1 VKRLLIFLLLFSP
14 AGAVLGWC
22 YAFMR
27 DPLFLCEATVA
38 VRGTPLR
45 EGGIAEIRR
54 QMVEAPVLV
63 EAARQ
68 SGGAQGRLTVE
79 DLSERVY
86 ASVID
91 EGRIR
96 LGYRAGEPGVAD
108 AFVRA
113 WVDSFQQGRTRLG
126 DENGRKE
133 VARLKERLS
142 AEEGLQERAGGTLKA
157 FLVEKEGFPAQQAD
171 RTLARLARGDRLSR
185 IVGEETARLDKESAE
200 TEGKLREL
208 TSKEKSLAKS
218 IESEQQYV
226 VTYQLKEENPVV
238 RELQQK
244 LAEKQMEL
252 QRLSVDSTNKHPLR
266 ARYEQEVQKIKE
278 LLRDKPLETVKEQ
291 RREMNPVY
299 KDIALDLS
307 KTKRETAAFSDRA
320 EYLRESRAAAVK
332 ISIAVA
338 SEEDRAGSLVGE
350 YQARQKAVD
359 NARAVLDEAQAKFSP
374 GARSVGME
382 IVDIAAPSIPL
393 SQGPRMRM
401 LIAAGAIGGAVVGL
415 LAWGTM
421 LLVRGPVTRKPS

>member
-1 VKRLLIFLLLFSP
+1 MKRILIFLLLFSF

-22 YAFMR
+22 YALMR
-27 DPLFLCEATVA
+27 EPLFLCEATVA

-54 QMVEAPVLV
+54 QMLEAPVLV

-142 AEEGLQERAGGTLKA
+142 AEEGLQEKAGGTLKA
-157 FLVEKEGFPAQQAD
+157 FLVEKEGLPTQQAD
-171 RTLARLARGDRLSR
+171 RTLARLARGERLAK
-185 IVGEETARLDKESAE
+185 IVGDETSRLDKESAE

-218 IESEQQYV
+218 LQGEQQYV

-266 ARYEQEVQKIKE
+266 ARYAQEVEKIKE

-307 KTKRETAAFSDRA
+307 KTKREAAALSDRA
-320 EYLRESRAAAVK
+320 EYLRESRAAAAK
-332 ISIAVA
+332 IAALVV

-359 NARAVLDEAQAKFSP
+359 NARAVVEETQAKFSP

-415 LAWGTM
+415 LAWGTT
-421 LLVRGPVTRKPS
+421 LLVRVPSPLKPS

>member
-1 VKRLLIFLLLFSP
+1 MKRLLIILLLFTF

-27 DPLFLCEATVA
+27 EPLFLCEATVA
-38 VRGTPLR
+38 VRGSPLR

-54 QMVEAPVLV
+54 EMLQAPVLV

-68 SGGAQGRLTVE
+68 SGGAQGRVSVE

-91 EGRIR
+91 EGRLR

-113 WVDSFQQGRTRLG
+113 WVDTFQQQRSRLA

-133 VARLKERLS
+133 VARLKERLA
-142 AEEGLQERAGGTLKA
+142 AEEKLRDAAGDTLKA
-157 FLVEKEGFPAQQAD
+157 FLVEREGIAAAQAD
-171 RTLARLARGDRLSR
+171 PVLARLAKGERLSR
-185 IVGEETARLDKESAE
+185 IAGEETARIDKEIAGAE
-200 TEGKLREL
+200 SKLREL
-208 TSKEKSLAKS
+208 DSKRANLEKALAA
-218 IESEQQYV
+218 EEQYV

-252 QRLSVDSTNKHPLR
+252 QRLSVDSTNRHPLR
-266 ARYEQEVQKIKE
+266 ARYEQEVAKIKE
-278 LLRDKPLETVKEQ
+278 LLKDKPLETVKEQ
-291 RREMNPVY
+291 RRELNPVY
-299 KDIALDLS
+299 KDIALELS
-307 KTKRETAAFSDRA
+307 KTKRE
-320 EYLRESRAAAVK
+320 AAAVSDRIAFLREARASAAK
-332 ISIAVA
+332 ISTLVV
-338 SEEDRAGSLVGE
+338 SDEERAGSSVGE

-359 NARAVLDEAQAKFSP
+359 DARAVLEEAQAKFSP
-374 GARSVGME
+374 GARAVGME
-382 IVDIAAPSIPL
+382 IVEIAAPSIPL

-401 LIAAGAIGGAVVGL
+401 LIAAGAIGGFVVGL
-415 LAWGTM
+415 LVGGTLYFM
-421 LLVRGPVTRKPS
+421 RPAL

>member
-1 VKRLLIFLLLFSP
+1 MKRLLVFLLLFSFV
-14 AGAVLGWC
+14 GAVLGWC

-27 DPLFLCEATVA
+27 EPLFLCEATVA

-45 EGGIAEIRR
+45 EGGIPEIRR
-54 QMVEAPVLV
+54 QMLEAPVLV
-63 EAARQ
+63 EAASQ

-113 WVDSFQQGRTRLG
+113 WVDCFQQGRTRLR

-142 AEEGLQERAGGTLKA
+142 AEEGLQEKAGDTLRA
-157 FLVEKEGFPAQQAD
+157 FLVEKGGLPAPQAD
-171 RTLARLARGDRLSR
+171 RTLLRLARGDRLSV
-185 IVGEETARLDKESAE
+185 IVGEETARLDRESAE
-200 TEGKLREL
+200 AEQKLREL
-208 TSKEKSLAKS
+208 DFKEKSLAKS
-218 IESEQQYV
+218 LGDEERYV

-244 LAEKQMEL
+244 LAEKQMDL

-266 ARYEQEVQKIKE
+266 ARYEQEVHKIKE
-278 LLRDKPLETVKEQ
+278 LLKDKPLETVKEQ
-291 RREMNPVY
+291 RRELNPVY
-299 KDIALDLS
+299 GDIALDLS
-307 KTKRETAAFSDRA
+307 KTKREADALA
-320 EYLRESRAAAVK
+320 GHANYLRESRAAAAK
-332 ISIAVA
+332 ISALLA

-359 NARAVLDEAQAKFSP
+359 NARAVLEEAHVKFSP

-401 LIAAGAIGGAVVGL
+401 LIAAGAIGGGVVGL
-415 LAWGTM
+415 LAWGTA
-421 LLVRGPVTRKPS
+421 LLVRRPVATTPS

>member
-1 VKRLLIFLLLFSP
+1 MKRIPIFLLLFSF

-22 YAFMR
+22 YALMR
-27 DPLFLCEATVA
+27 EPLFLCEATVA

-54 QMVEAPVLV
+54 QMIEAPVLV
-63 EAARQ
+63 EAAHQ

-133 VARLKERLS
+133 VVRLKERLS
-142 AEEGLQERAGGTLKA
+142 VEEGLQEKAGDTLKA
-157 FLVEKEGFPAQQAD
+157 FLVEKEGLPAQHAD
-171 RTLARLARGDRLSR
+171 RTLARLARGERLPK

-208 TSKEKSLAKS
+208 TSKEKILAKS
-218 IESEQQYV
+218 LEGEQQYV
-226 VTYQLKEENPVV
+226 VTYQMKEENPVV

-252 QRLSVDSTNKHPLR
+252 HRLSVDSTNKHPLR
-266 ARYEQEVQKIKE
+266 ARYEQEVEQIKG
-278 LLRDKPLETVKEQ
+278 LLRDKPLETVKEE

-307 KTKRETAAFSDRA
+307 KTKREIAALSDHA
-320 EYLRESRAAAVK
+320 AYLRESRAAAVK
-332 ISIAVA
+332 IAALVVSD
-338 SEEDRAGSLVGE
+338 EDRAGSFVGE

-359 NARAVLDEAQAKFSP
+359 NARAVIEEAQAKFSP

-415 LAWGTM
+415 LAWGTT
-421 LLVRGPVTRKPS
+421 LLVRGPVSRKSS